1 MSFTSLKCKLLTS
14 SAKLPVR
21 SGDAVGFD
29 LFADNIQRKTSC
41 QTTFGTGVAIEIP
54 TGYVGLVFPRS
65 SIYKLLERLSNSVG
79 VIDPD
84 YRGEI
89 RVVFDF
95 NGDRLNIIDREY
107 IYKIGDR
114 IAQLVIV
121 PCVTPTLV
129 AVDELSATARGE
141 GGFGSTGK

>member
-1 MSFTSLKCKLLTS
+1 MSFTSLKCKLLTP

-21 SGDAVGFD
+21 SGDAVGYD
-29 LFADNIQRKTSC
+29 LFADSVRYDDFCKQK
-41 QTTFGTGVAIEIP
+41 FYGTGLAIEIP
-54 TGYVGLVFPRS
+54 FGYVGLIFPRS
-65 SIYKLLERLSNSVG
+65 SICNADLRLSNCVG

-89 RVVFDF
+89 KVVFDLR
-95 NGDRLNIIDREY
+95 NNESYHPNHYEIEN
-107 IYKIGDR
+107 K

-121 PCVTPTLV
+121 PCVTPTLIE
-129 AVDELSATARGE
+129 VDELSTTARGE